1 MDSCLKDFVGIKT
14 GCPDESTPDSG
25 LYINSLP
32 GVSLESIEKTATE
45 DQETYLGLWDDVQT
59 EAWARFLI
67 DFREAVS
74 ECFEL
79 TKRCDYE
86 ALICDN
92 KDVLVNAWRYLLGN
106 QLMLFRIN
114 TTRLNRF
121 STIDAA
127 EAAKLVDYYQ
137 AQYEKALLQA
147 VQLCDITVCRCQL
160 VSDPKPKQVQ
170 WLP

>member
-1 MDSCLKDFVGIKT
+1 MSNCLEDYVGIKT
-14 GCPDESTPDSG
+14 GCEEDFPPDSG

-32 GVSLESIEKTATE
+32 GISLESIEKTATE
-45 DQETYLGLWDDVQT
+45 DQITYLGLWADVQA
-59 EAWARFLI
+59 EAWARFVI
-67 DFREAVS
+67 DFREVVS

-79 TKRCDYE
+79 NKRCDYE

-92 KDVLVNAWRYLLGN
+92 KKVLVNAWRYLLGN

-121 STIDAA
+121 STVDAKQA
-127 EAAKLVDYYQ
+127 QALADEYQ
-137 AQYEKALLQA
+137 ARYEKALLQA
-147 VQLCDITVCRCQL
+147 AQLCDIEACRCQL
-160 VSDPKPKQVQ
+160 ITDPKPKQVQ